1 MHNGAEKRRRK
12 RSDSE
17 EKDLCSERRA
27 GSSLPG
33 KDFGN
38 SVDRF
43 MAQLGLVG
51 VAKIPSSNVTNDVEL
66 NVRGRFEFLGDNVK
80 EKKSLYNC
88 FYLLLYLGINF

>member
-1 MHNGAEKRRRK
+1 MQRNAAGNARTARRRTCAQK
-12 RSDSE
+12 GE
-17 EKDLCSERRA
+17 QVQVYLEN
-27 GSSLPG
+27 
-33 KDFGN
+33 DFGN

-51 VAKIPSSNVTNDVEL
+51 LAKMPSSNVTNDVEL

-88 FYLLLYLGINF
+88 FYSLLYLGINF

>member
-1 MHNGAEKRRRK
+1 MQRNAAGNARTARRRTCAQK
-12 RSDSE
+12 GE
-17 EKDLCSERRA
+17 QVQVYLEN
-27 GSSLPG
+27 
-33 KDFGN
+33 DFGN

>member
-1 MHNGAEKRRRK
+1 MQRNAAGNAQTARRRTCARK
-12 RSDSE
+12 GE
-17 EKDLCSERRA
+17 QVQVYLKN
-27 GSSLPG
+27 
-33 KDFGN
+33 DFGN

-51 VAKIPSSNVTNDVEL
+51 LAKMPSSNVTNDVEL

>member
-1 MHNGAEKRRRK
+1 MQRNAAGNAQTARRTCARK
-12 RSDSE
+12 GE
-17 EKDLCSERRA
+17 QVHVYLEN
-27 GSSLPG
+27 
-33 KDFGN
+33 DFGN
-38 SVDRF
+38 SVDCF

-51 VAKIPSSNVTNDVEL
+51 LAKMPPSNVTNDVEL

>member
-1 MHNGAEKRRRK
+1 MQRNAAGNARTARRRTCAQK
-12 RSDSE
+12 GE
-17 EKDLCSERRA
+17 QVQVYLEN
-27 GSSLPG
+27 
-33 KDFGN
+33 DFGN
-38 SVDRF
+38 SVDCF

-51 VAKIPSSNVTNDVEL
+51 LAKMPSSNVTNDVEL